1 MSPWF
6 LYCTMQIKAHANEV
20 VTDWVGN
27 LTCDQKVYNYWNLD
41 LKWGQNNLLVKV
53 S

>member
-1 MSPWF
+1 
-6 LYCTMQIKAHANEV
+6 MQIKAHANEV

-27 LTCDQKVYNYWNLD
+27 LPCDQKASNSYNLD
-41 LKWGQNNLLVKV
+41 LKWGQSNLRFKV